1 MKVTDIEVH
10 EISVDYIELVDYV
23 VSHYDGPARRFV
35 YVAHTDT
42 GLEGLGEGHIRASEE
57 VLDRYIGSNP
67 FDWMGDDT
75 SLALGTA
82 MYDLMG
88 KAAGVPCYRLF
99 GQKYRSWVP
108 VASWTVSAHPNHM
121 ADAVKTY
128 AAMGY
133 NWLKFHL
140 SPFENVFAQTEAMQ
154 AVAPAGFKVH
164 YDFTGGGTGDHM
176 PGLLERLARYPIAG
190 CFEDPLDDGDFAGAK
205 ELRRQVRL
213 PILRHRAPLRNTF
226 EVLMGAV
233 DGCIEGHGQ
242 IADAIRLAGLCA
254 AGNIPFSLQHVG
266 GAITQAKNLHLMAAS
281 PSGFQHCGTGAEIYN
296 SDPVA
301 KRFAPIN
308 GFVRIPEEPGLGV
321 ELDREELERLKA
333 LRLPDQPR
341 WIIRSRFV
349 NGTRLFDKPHG
360 KRHYMNRPD
369 WTRGGLPLSYDGE
382 ISTRYWDDDGS
393 DEFAKMWRRLDVE
406 HPVVEAP

>member
-10 EISVDYIELVDYV
+10 EISVDYIELVEYV
-23 VSHYDGPARRFV
+23 VSHYNGPAQRFV

-42 GLEGLGEGHIRASEE
+42 GLEGLGEGHSRASEE
-57 VLDRYIGSNP
+57 VLGRYIGSNP

-88 KAAGVPCYRLF
+88 KAAGVPCYKLF

-154 AVAPAGFKVH
+154 AVAPVGFKIH
-164 YDFTGGGTGDHM
+164 YDFTGGGTGDYM
-176 PGLLERLARYPIAG
+176 QGLLERLARYPIAG
-190 CFEDPLDDGDFAGAK
+190 CFEDPMDDGDFAGAK
-205 ELRRQVRL
+205 ELRRRVRL

-233 DGCIEGHGQ
+233 DGCIEGHAQ

-254 AGNIPFSLQHVG
+254 AGKIPFSLQHVG
-266 GAITQAKNLHLMAAS
+266 GTITQAKNLHLMAAS

-301 KRFAPIN
+301 KRFTPIN
-308 GFVRIPEEPGLGV
+308 GFVRISEKPGLGV

-341 WIIRSRFV
+341 WIIRSHFV
-349 NGTRLFDKPHG
+349 NGTRLFDKAHG

-369 WTRGGLPLSYDGE
+369 WTRGGLPLSYDAE
-382 ISTRYWDDDGS
+382 ISTGYWDDDGS
-393 DEFAKMWRRLDVE
+393 DEFATMWTRLDIE